1 MRPGSKTFAFWLV
14 GISALMCACAT
25 SLPAQTVEGE
35 SAEVSSANVEE
46 ETDAAPSLPPNAKM
60 SDEQRKIEKAKLY
73 VGIVGLFLGG
83 FVIMVAIIT
92 LMRWWRRKRE
102 QVQLGK
108 KQPAT
113 EVIDAWSMHKLP
125 EDTEKTDDF
134 SAN

>member
-1 MRPGSKTFAFWLV
+1 MRPGSKIFALWLM
-14 GISALMCACAT
+14 GISALMCAFAT
-25 SLPAQTVEGE
+25 PLPAQTVEDI
-35 SAEVSSANVEE
+35 STEVGSTDVEE
-46 ETDAAPSLPPNAKM
+46 EKDAVPSLPPNAKM
-60 SDEQRKIEKAKLY
+60 SDEEREIEKAKLY
-73 VGIVGLFLGG
+73 VGVVGLFLGG

-125 EDTEKTDDF
+125 EETEKTDDF